1 MNLSIEFPDLLLS
14 DLIERT
20 IKRYLHESSEGYEF
34 LQLYVQRQ
42 LKDEIVRQVE
52 AVDLEKV
59 VREFFCTKLI
69 DVVEQAVEKELS
81 RRVKSAT
88 QRVLAQNNSF
98 LV

>member
-14 DLIERT
+14 DIIERT

-42 LKDEIVRQVE
+42 LKEEIVRQVE

-88 QRVLAQNNSF
+88 QRVLAQKDG
-98 LV
+98 

>member
-1 MNLSIEFPDLLLS
+1 MNLSIEFPDLLLC
-14 DLIERT
+14 DIIERT
-20 IKRYLHESSEGYEF
+20 IRRYLHESSDGYEF
-34 LQLYVQRQ
+34 LQLHVQRQ

-88 QRVLAQNNSF
+88 QRVLAQKDG
-98 LV
+98 

>member
-20 IKRYLHESSEGYEF
+20 IRRYLHESSEGYEF
-34 LQLYVQRQ
+34 LQLHVQRQ

-88 QRVLAQNNSF
+88 QRVLAQKDG
-98 LV
+98 

>member
-1 MNLSIEFPDLLLS
+1 MNLTIEFPDLLLA
-14 DLIERT
+14 DIIERT
-20 IKRYLHESSEGYEF
+20 IKRYLHESSDGYEF
-34 LQLYVQRQ
+34 LQLHVQRQ
-42 LKDEIVRQVE
+42 LKEEIVRQVE

>member
-1 MNLSIEFPDLLLS
+1 MNLNIEFPDILLS
-14 DLIERT
+14 DIIEKT
-20 IKRYLHESSEGYEF
+20 IRRYLHDSSDGYEF
-34 LQLYVQRQ
+34 LQLHVQRQ

-88 QRVLAQNNSF
+88 QRVLAQNNCF